1 MNPIEIP
8 ICQDRLKTGAKEHR
22 GNALLLNGWDVTGRP
37 ASVQVWGR
45 AVDYADMFDD
55 SASVK
60 NDVEFLYLV
69 EKAAAAINAVPS
81 LERRDAVLAADVL
94 SAADAPKL

>member
-1 MNPIEIP
+1 
-8 ICQDRLKTGAKEHR
+8 
-22 GNALLLNGWDVTGRP
+22 
-37 ASVQVWGR
+37 
-45 AVDYADMFDD
+45 MFDD